1 MRLQGE
7 SQTNERLDVSFEKL
21 KGASSAP
28 LAVGVQDG
36 ARLCFAA
43 FPDHEID
50 RRFEIGSVTKVFTGS
65 LLGVM
70 VEAGDVDPEAPVD
83 HLFGK
88 ALPWP
93 VRPPTLV
100 ELASHR
106 SGLPNTPKPLFWRES
121 LAALSLSVKDPWRG
135 VDAAKYRAM
144 LMAAVKQARVG
155 EAPRYSSMGVS
166 LLGDALAHAA
176 GMDFAD
182 LLDQRLLR
190 PLGIR
195 RTDFLRP
202 EEEPDLVAI
211 SVNDWDR
218 PVPYLRDQ
226 MAPAGMLAST
236 VEDQLRFLRAAWGE
250 GPDEIVKGVL
260 RAQTPVAQM
269 GAVAI
274 GYCWLLAPHKDGE
287 AAFHNGGTWGSQAEV
302 VVVKDRRIAV
312 AALSAKRRHTDEF
325 ISEMLGA

>member
-1 MRLQGE
+1 MRLHGE
-7 SQTNERLDVSFEKL
+7 VQTNERLEVSFAKL
-21 KGASSAP
+21 KGASQAP
-28 LAVGVQDG
+28 LAVGIQQGAKIWSAASPEQDV
-36 ARLCFAA
+36 
-43 FPDHEID
+43 DQ
-50 RRFEIGSVTKVFTGS
+50 RFEIGSVSKAFTGS

-70 VEAGDVDPEAPVD
+70 VEAGDVDPDAPVD

-88 ALPWP
+88 PLPWP

-106 SGLPNTPKPLFWRES
+106 SGLPNTPKPLLWRES

-135 VDAAKYRAM
+135 VDAMKYRAM
-144 LMAAVKQARVG
+144 LMAAVKQSQVG

-176 GMDFAD
+176 GMDFVD
-182 LLDQRLLR
+182 LLDQRLLK
-190 PLGIR
+190 PLGVR

-202 EEEPDLVAI
+202 DEGPDQVAV

-218 PVPYLRDQ
+218 PVPYLRDH

-236 VEDQLRFLRAAWGE
+236 VEDQLRFLRAAWGD
-250 GPDEIVKGVL
+250 GPDDIVKGIV

-269 GAVAI
+269 GGVAI

-287 AAFHNGGTWGSQAEV
+287 VAFHNGGTWGSQAEV
-302 VVVKDRRIAV
+302 AVVKDRRIAV

-325 ISEMLGA
+325 VSEALGT